1 MMYFNLLKL
10 FLKEIVVKLV
20 VTSKHVQVINASVY
34 KICLINVIALCI
46 LNHPC
51 LPGRNLIWSWWM
63 TVLKCCTSSGDI
75 FFSYCLFGKIF
86 IPPSLLKGS
95 FAEHSALG
103 WQFIPLK
110 NYVTPFSSGLVSVEK
125 FSNDLMGVSFLCNFL
140 FLDGFTIFLCLW
152 LFFTQINYDVSQCTP
167 FRFNLLGVLGVFW
180 TWICSS
186 LHVWEVFRHYCFK
199 FYHCHFIFSF

>member
-1 MMYFNLLKL
+1 MMYFNLFKL

-20 VTSKHVQVINASVY
+20 VTSKHVQIIIY

-86 IPPSLLKGS
+86 IPPSLLRAALLSIVLLVDNLFLWKIMS
-95 FAEHSALG
+95 PHSLLALFLLRNSLIILWG
-103 WQFIPLK
+103 FLF
-110 NYVTPFSSGLVSVEK
+110 YVTSFFLMALQCFFVFDFFLHKLIMFLSVPLLDSIYWESFGSLEPEYVFLSMFGK
-125 FSNDLMGVSFLCNFL
+125 FSDIIALNFITVTL
-140 FLDGFTIFLCLW
+140 
-152 LFFTQINYDVSQCTP
+152 SSP
-167 FRFNLLGVLGVFW
+167 FR
-180 TWICSS
+180 IP
-186 LHVWEVFRHYCFK
+186 
-199 FYHCHFIFSF
+199 